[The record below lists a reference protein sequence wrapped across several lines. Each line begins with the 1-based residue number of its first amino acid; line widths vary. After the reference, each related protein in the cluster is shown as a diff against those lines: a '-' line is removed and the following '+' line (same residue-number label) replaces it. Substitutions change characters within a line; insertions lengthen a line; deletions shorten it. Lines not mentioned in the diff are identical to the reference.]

1 MCGKEPRDLVGL
13 ACLSETCINRWYD
26 LPSSKRT
33 QLELD
38 FAAGTLDLKQFIQ
51 KSPRT
56 RKCLD
61 CEVGKAEYPKQMPN
75 YCKIH
80 RVCGFC
86 LKKDRRPILRGAF
99 EMDIC
104 CNSEGCEIKFAKMS
118 SDDRQHAEE
127 QHSKE
132 TRVLQFSP
140 KTKRRKRKRKNS
152 DDEDDEKTWSK
163 EPIDIFKRPKFEPG
177 KIIRD
182 AQTPQRM
189 IDKFA
194 TLFRLP
200 QGGPFDEK
208 AMERSLDDL
217 RDRFHAHPLYSEDLV
232 SEKYNANKKAQDE
245 EKAQIKR
252 EFKHLAL
259 KWYMFQ
265 SLMQCLA
272 MGSNW
277 LMSNEWIPFKRV
289 VHSSVFSGSGS
300 SSSSLPLS
308 ESLPLE
314 LDSSSSSSSC
324 GVVVVAS

>member
-1 MCGKEPRDLVGL
+1 M
-13 ACLSETCINRWYD
+13 
-26 LPSSKRT
+26 
-33 QLELD
+33 ELD
-38 FAAGTLDLKQFIQ
+38 FAAGTLNLKQFIQ

-61 CEVGKAEYPKQMPN
+61 CEVGKAEYPKEMPN

-86 LKKDRRPILRGAF
+86 LAKDRRPILRGAS

-104 CNSEGCEIKFAKMS
+104 CNSEKCEIKFAKMS
-118 SDDRQHAEE
+118 PEDRQQAEE
-127 QHSKE
+127 RHSRE
-132 TRVLQFSP
+132 TKVLQLSS
-140 KTKRRKRKRKNS
+140 KTKRRKPKRKNS
-152 DDEDDEKTWSK
+152 DDEETWSK
-163 EPIDIFKRPKFEPG
+163 EPIDIFKRPKSEPG

-182 AQTPQRM
+182 SQTPQRM

-194 TLFRLP
+194 ALFRLP

-208 AMERSLDDL
+208 AMERTLDDL

-232 SEKYNANKKAQDE
+232 SEKYNTNKKAQDE

-265 SLMQCLA
+265 SLIQCLA

-277 LMSNEWIPFKRV
+277 LVSNEWIPFKRV
-289 VHSSVFSGSGS
+289 VHSSVFVGA
-300 SSSSLPLS
+300 SSSLSLSS

-314 LDSSSSSSSC
+314 LDSSSSSS
-324 GVVVVAS
+324 GAVVVAS